1 MGIQRLMFAAD
12 QVTITFYV

>member
-1 MGIQRLMFAAD
+1 MGIQHLMFAAD